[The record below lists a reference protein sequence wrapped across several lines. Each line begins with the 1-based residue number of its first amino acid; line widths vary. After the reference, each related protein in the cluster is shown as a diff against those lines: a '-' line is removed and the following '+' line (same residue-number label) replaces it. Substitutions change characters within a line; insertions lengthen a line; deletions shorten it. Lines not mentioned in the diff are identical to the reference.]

1 MNKLD
6 SVILIFNKLLPNSK
20 TLLKMSFQVL
30 IILFPITKSKMI
42 LMTSILTIQLLSII
56 LNKPKA
62 IFKSTMIFKILR
74 DIIYRISYLKVVRYQ
89 RMNNLLKIINK
100 KLLKHKLG
108 KTWEIKE
115 WNWKI
120 QMKALSIAD
129 ADSWQQKILWWK
141 NTILLQIF
149 WNQ

>member
-6 SVILIFNKLLPNSK
+6 SVILIFNRLLPNSK

-129 ADSWQQKILWWK
+129 ADSLQQKILWWK